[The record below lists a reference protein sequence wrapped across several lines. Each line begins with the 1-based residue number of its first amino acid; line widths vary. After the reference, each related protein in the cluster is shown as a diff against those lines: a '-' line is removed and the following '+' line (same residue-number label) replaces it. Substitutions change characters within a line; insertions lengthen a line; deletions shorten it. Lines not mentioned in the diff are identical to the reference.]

1 MHGSFPLRFRYIC
14 GVRHIFFQP
23 SDRIYIQVQ
32 GTLDTSCIG
41 DTHSGTREC
50 CSHIVAMN
58 RLMDRVEVNFSQNKS
73 YAWPWFF
80 ECHVIF
86 WMRISMEI
94 PCFGASQ
101 VRQHG
106 PRQRRTAE
114 CGQTTGLLPSAMV
127 RSVWAGAAR
136 LGVVLW
142 SSDIFSTFEEL
153 TAQVKI
159 GVGATIS
166 GIPWWTTDVGGFG
179 CPVSPYNNTSPY
191 MQELIVRWYQFG
203 VVSPVFRTHG
213 CRAGAAEV
221 LPASSPCMH
230 AQGMKPQGP
239 QGSCGF
245 NEVWSYGPAVEPVL
259 TALVRFRNDVLA
271 PYILA
276 LSRNV
281 SLYGVPTMRPL
292 WYDFPRD
299 DAATDSACDDQFMLG
314 PLYMA
319 APVTTHGARSRS
331 VYFPGDASVGWEEV
345 VEVGGETGVV
355 HTGGTRKSVLAPL
368 QKLLLYRRL

>member
-1 MHGSFPLRFRYIC
+1 MLPLDPHSVCMCDSIACECAKPCCVCMKPVYDVC
-14 GVRHIFFQP
+14 GLWEHALSV
-23 SDRIYIQVQ
+23 
-32 GTLDTSCIG
+32 
-41 DTHSGTREC
+41 
-50 CSHIVAMN
+50 
-58 RLMDRVEVNFSQNKS
+58 
-73 YAWPWFF
+73 
-80 ECHVIF
+80 
-86 WMRISMEI
+86 
-94 PCFGASQ
+94 
-101 VRQHG
+101 
-106 PRQRRTAE
+106 
-114 CGQTTGLLPSAMV
+114 LLGRDGV
-127 RSVWAGAAR
+127 VLTRSVWAGAAR

-276 LSRNV
+276 LGRNV
-281 SLYGVPTMRPL
+281 SLHGVPTMRPL

-299 DAATDSACDDQFMLG
+299 DAATDPACDDQFMLG

-319 APVTTHGARSRS
+319 APVTTHGASSRS

-345 VEVGGETGVV
+345 AEVRMHRLFCARPCDSQHFSHVQLV
-355 HTGGTRKSVLAPL
+355 HFS
-368 QKLLLYRRL
+368 